1 MSSMKNLLSTDQK
14 GITLVELLSVLV
26 LISLV
31 TGIIWTTLN
40 ISVKHNVVETTKLKL
55 QQEANAVI
63 TKLQYEHRRKDCYR
77 LISTKN
83 EIFIQGCEDVP
94 SFKNIISSGYFYEAS
109 EYENSLS
116 GDDTYKSQI
125 DVRVEPKRSNLN
137 NLYLK
142 IIDKNN
148 PKLSLTIQTSVT
160 RYQNK

>member
-1 MSSMKNLLSTDQK
+1 MKNLLRTDQK

-63 TKLQYEHRRKDCYR
+63 TKLQYEHRRNDCYR
-77 LISTKN
+77 LITSKN
-83 EIFIQGCEDVP
+83 EIIIQGCEDVP
-94 SFKNIISSGYFYEAS
+94 SFKSIIAQDYFYEAS
-109 EYENSLS
+109 EFEDSLS
-116 GDDTYKSQI
+116 SDDTYKSQI
-125 DVRVEPKRSNLN
+125 DVRVEPKKSNLD

-142 IIDKNN
+142 IRDKNN
-148 PKLSLTIQTSVT
+148 PKLSVTIQTSIT